1 MNSRTLAVAFFLSLP
16 FASFPHAAHA
26 QGADDTLVQEARA
39 RFKEGVDL
47 YDKGQY
53 EKARSKFVQAYALRH
68 HPAILLNLGLSSLK
82 SGHPAEAARYLTQF
96 QREATSA
103 TAQEHSDADK
113 AIAEA
118 RTKDARLDVSAPTG
132 TEISVDDQVIG
143 NAPLSDSVDV
153 DPGQHTIKA
162 KATDGTVDSRT
173 VNTSVGQRLPVK
185 FGAGNSGGAGAVVTA
200 PVPPPSASSNPE
212 TPPPD
217 DTTTTPPPPPPP
229 PAEPEQPGKKFNPLA
244 PPKTM
249 FPVYIGAGVAGA
261 GVLTAILFGVF
272 RSQAVSS
279 MNDATTE
286 ITNGGGGPGICSSTK
301 TADVNKYGGACQAL
315 QQDIDHANTDTTIAN
330 VGIAVAVIGVVGG
343 AAWYLFS
350 PKKDADAPSDSTA
363 PAPTPAAPPA
373 AKIDLVAP
381 WMGWGSGGLAVHGS
395 F

>member
-1 MNSRTLAVAFFLSLP
+1 MNSRTFAFAVLLSLP
-16 FASFPHAAHA
+16 FASFPHTAHA
-26 QGADDTLVQEARA
+26 QGADDTLVKEARA
-39 RFKEGVDL
+39 RFKEGVEL

-53 EKARSKFVQAYALRH
+53 EAARSKFVEAYALRR

-103 TAQEHSDADK
+103 TPQEHSDADK
-113 AIAEA
+113 AISEA
-118 RTKDARLDVSAPTG
+118 RTKDGRLDVSAPTG
-132 TEISVDDQVIG
+132 TEISVDDNVIG

-153 DPGQHTIKA
+153 DPGQHTVKA
-162 KATDGTVDSRT
+162 KASDGTVDSRT

-185 FGAGNSGGAGAVVTA
+185 FGPGNSGGAGALATA
-200 PVPPPSASSNPE
+200 PVPPPSTNPE
-212 TPPPD
+212 TPPPA
-217 DTTTTPPPPPPP
+217 DTNTPPPPPPP
-229 PAEPEQPGKKFNPLA
+229 PAEPSQPGKKFNPLA

-272 RSQAVSS
+272 RSAAVNS
-279 MNDATTE
+279 MNDATAE

-301 TADVNKYGGACQAL
+301 VSDLQKYGGACAAL
-315 QQDIDHANTDTTIAN
+315 QQDIDHANTDTTVAN

-350 PKKDADAPSDSTA
+350 PKKDADASSDS
-363 PAPTPAAPPA
+363 APTTAPPA
-373 AKIDLVAP
+373 PAGAKIDVVAP
-381 WMGWGSGGLAVHGS
+381 WMGWGSGGLAVHGT

>member
-1 MNSRTLAVAFFLSLP
+1 MNSRTLAVAVLLSLP
-16 FASFPHAAHA
+16 FASLPHAAHA
-26 QGADDTLVQEARA
+26 QDDTLVKEARA

-53 EKARSKFVQAYALRH
+53 EAARSKFVQAYALRH

-113 AIAEA
+113 AITEA
-118 RTKDARLDVSAPTG
+118 RTKDGRLDVSAPSG
-132 TEISVDDQVIG
+132 TEISVDDAVIG

-162 KATDGTVDSRT
+162 KASDGTVDSRT

-185 FGAGNSGGAGAVVTA
+185 FGPGNSGGAVVA
-200 PVPPPSASSNPE
+200 PIPPPPATTSNPE
-212 TPPPD
+212 MPPPD
-217 DTTTTPPPPPPP
+217 NTATTPPPPPPP
-229 PAEPEQPGKKFNPLA
+229 PAEPEKPGKKFNPLA

-279 MNDATTE
+279 MNDATAE
-286 ITNGGGGPGICSSTK
+286 ITAGGGGPGICSSTSNANVTK
-301 TADVNKYGGACQAL
+301 FGAACNAL
-315 QQDIDHANTDTTIAN
+315 QQDIDHANTDTTVAN
-330 VGIAVAVIGVVGG
+330 VGIAVAIIGVVGG

-350 PKKDADAPSDSTA
+350 PKKDDASNDSAPPPVNA
-363 PAPTPAAPPA
+363 PAPPPA
-373 AKIDLVAP
+373 AKIDVVAP
-381 WMGWGSGGLAVHGS
+381 WMGWGSGGLAVHGT

>member
-1 MNSRTLAVAFFLSLP
+1 MNSRTLAAIVLLSLP
-16 FASFPHAAHA
+16 FASLPHTAHA

-103 TAQEHSDADK
+103 TAQEHSDADR

-118 RTKDARLDVSAPTG
+118 RTKDGRLDVSAPTG

-162 KATDGTVDSRT
+162 KASDGTVDSRT

-185 FGAGNSGGAGAVVTA
+185 FGPGNSGAAVVA
-200 PVPPPSASSNPE
+200 PVPPPATASNPE

-217 DTTTTPPPPPPP
+217 DTTAPPPPPPP
-229 PAEPEQPGKKFNPLA
+229 PAEPEKPGKKFNPLA

-286 ITNGGGGPGICSSTK
+286 IVNGGGGPGICSSTK

-315 QQDIDHANTDTTIAN
+315 QQDIDHANTDTTVAN
-330 VGIAVAVIGVVGG
+330 VGIAFAVIGVVGG

-350 PKKDADAPSDSTA
+350 PKKDDDASSDSA
-363 PAPTPAAPPA
+363 PAPTTAPPPA
-373 AKIDLVAP
+373 AKIDVVAP
-381 WMGWGSGGLAVHGS
+381 WMGWGSGGLAVHGT

>member
-1 MNSRTLAVAFFLSLP
+1 MNSRTLAAIVLLSLP
-16 FASFPHAAHA
+16 FASLPHAAHA
-26 QGADDTLVQEARA
+26 QGADDSLVKEARA

-53 EKARSKFVQAYALRH
+53 EAARAKFLQAYALRR
-68 HPAILLNLGLSSLK
+68 HPAILLNMGLSSLK
-82 SGHPAEAARYLTQF
+82 SGHPAEAARELSQF

-103 TAQEHSDADK
+103 TAQEHADADK
-113 AIAEA
+113 GIAEA
-118 RTKDARLDVSAPTG
+118 RTKDGRLDVSAPTG
-132 TEISVDDQVIG
+132 TEISVDDTVIG

-153 DPGQHTIKA
+153 DPGQHTVKA

-185 FGAGNSGGAGAVVTA
+185 FGPGSSAVVVA
-200 PVPPPSASSNPE
+200 PVPVPTTAPSD
-212 TPPPD
+212 TPPPA
-217 DTTTTPPPPPPP
+217 DTNTPPPPPPPPP
-229 PAEPEQPGKKFNPLA
+229 PAEPEKPGKKFNPLA

-249 FPVYIGAGVAGA
+249 FPVFIGAGVAGA

-286 ITNGGGGPGICSSTK
+286 ITNGGGGPGVCSSTA
-301 TADVNKYGGACQAL
+301 TATVNKFGAACNAL
-315 QQDIDHANTDTTIAN
+315 QQDIDHANTDTTVAN
-330 VGIAVAVIGVVGG
+330 VGIAFAVIGVVGG

-350 PKKDADAPSDSTA
+350 PKKDDSSDSAPPPPTNA
-363 PAPTPAAPPA
+363 PAPPPA
-373 AKIDLVAP
+373 AKIDIVAP

>member
-1 MNSRTLAVAFFLSLP
+1 MNSRTLAVAVLLSLP
-16 FASFPHAAHA
+16 FASLPHAARA
-26 QGADDTLVQEARA
+26 QDDTLVKEARA

-53 EKARSKFVQAYALRH
+53 EAARSKFVQAYALRH

-103 TAQEHSDADK
+103 TPQEHADADK
-113 AIAEA
+113 AITEA
-118 RTKDARLDVSAPTG
+118 RTKDGRLDVSAPTG
-132 TEISVDDQVIG
+132 TEISVDDAVIG
-143 NAPLSDSVDV
+143 NAPLADSVDV
-153 DPGQHTIKA
+153 DPGQHTVKA
-162 KATDGTVDSRT
+162 KASDGTVDSRT

-185 FGAGNSGGAGAVVTA
+185 FGPGTSGGAVVA
-200 PVPPPSASSNPE
+200 PIPPPVATTNPE
-212 TPPPD
+212 TPPPAE
-217 DTTTTPPPPPPP
+217 TTTIPPSPP
-229 PAEPEQPGKKFNPLA
+229 PAPVEPEKPGKKFNPLA

-279 MNDATTE
+279 MNDAAAE

-301 TADVNKYGGACQAL
+301 SADVTKFGGACQAL
-315 QQDIDHANTDTTIAN
+315 QQDIDHANTDTTVAN
-330 VGIAVAVIGVVGG
+330 VGIAFAVIGVVGG

-350 PKKDADAPSDSTA
+350 PKKDDASGDSAPPPPTNA
-363 PAPTPAAPPA
+363 PAPPPA
-373 AKIDLVAP
+373 AKIDVVAP
-381 WMGWGSGGLAVHGS
+381 WMGWGSGGLAVHGT